1 MFTQIKQIENMQPII
16 DQCKDLAWDNNRSY
30 LNSTDGNLLSGEYQI
45 KDELKGTPLGD
56 LLESLGDIGEAR
68 LLKLESG
75 ETYTAHTDPD
85 DRLHLV
91 IETNPYCYIINLD
104 DQQMY
109 HFPVDGKLILMDTGV
124 THVAVNFGGRPR
136 IHLNIRLKLP
146 KYHSPGFL
154 IKVLGGD
161 YDWKQ
166 ELYIKMMG
174 FLNRSIKQGT
184 VQGIEKVN
192 ERELLINCDQSVLD
206 FIKDEAKSKGFDIEI
221 TSVVHD

>member
-30 LNSTDGNLLSGEYQI
+30 LNSTDGNLLSGKYQI
-45 KDELKGTPLGD
+45 KEELKDTPLGN

-104 DQQMY
+104 NQQMH
-109 HFPVDGKLILMDTGV
+109 HFPVDGKLILMDTSV

-136 IHLNIRLKLP
+136 IHLNIRIKLP
-146 KYHSPGFL
+146 KFQLPGYR

-174 FLNRSIKQGT
+174 FLNQSIKQGT

-192 ERELLINCDQSVLD
+192 ERELLLNCDQSVLD
-206 FIKDEAKSKGFDIEI
+206 FIKADVESKGFDIEI